1 MIRKRIA
8 EALLVLACVHEFAWK
23 MFPDDIHGDIRALTQ
38 LPLLVALCAC
48 VAWLSKSRMI
58 TAACVAISIMSSTTA
73 MCSAAWLYAPWALES
88 WEQSCSEAWGVP
100 MLLLSGL
107 AAILVLYVCNT
118 SDENG

>member
-8 EALLVLACVHEFAWK
+8 ETLLVLACIHEFAWK
-23 MFPDDIHGDIRALTQ
+23 MFSEDIQGDIRALTQ
-38 LPLLVALCAC
+38 WPLLVALCAC

-88 WEQSCSEAWGVP
+88 WEQSCSETWGFP
-100 MLLLSGL
+100 MLLLSCF

-118 SDENG
+118 SDKNG